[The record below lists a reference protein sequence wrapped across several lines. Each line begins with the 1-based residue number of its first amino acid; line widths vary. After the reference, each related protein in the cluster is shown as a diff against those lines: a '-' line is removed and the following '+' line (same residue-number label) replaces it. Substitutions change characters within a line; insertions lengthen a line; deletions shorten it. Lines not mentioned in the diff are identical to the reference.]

1 MQELIKKLQEMV
13 DAGSKKADLEESIG
27 LPKNSLSAVLNGKVD
42 MPKKWIPKL
51 EAFFTKPIAETNG
64 EVSAP
69 KMVVKS
75 NGKLSLAPSPETIE
89 KMNLAIEKIN
99 KDFGAGS
106 VMRLGDEPMKGVEVI
121 STGCLSLNVALGI
134 GGLPRGRIVE
144 IYGPEGSGKTTIA
157 TYCIAEAQ
165 KMGGRCAFIDAEHA
179 FDADYAKTIGVN
191 TDELYLSQ
199 PDFGEQ
205 ALEEADRLILSG
217 GYAIVVIDSVAALVP
232 KAELEG
238 EMGDSKMALQARLM
252 SQACRKLVGTVSKTN
267 TLLIFINQLRAVI
280 NQGYGNWN
288 GPTEITTGGNALKF
302 YASVRL
308 DVRKSATIKDGE
320 EVIGNKVR
328 VKIVKSKVAPPFKIA
343 TFDILYGYGIDNIGE
358 ILDAAC
364 EKNIIQK
371 SGSWFSYNGDKLG
384 QGREGVRQLL
394 KDNPNLLSEIQNKLT
409 TKRPE

>member
-13 DAGSKKADLEESIG
+13 DAGSKKADLEETIG
-27 LPKNSLSAVLNGKVD
+27 LPKNSLSAVLNGKVE
-42 MPKKWIPKL
+42 MPKKWVPVIQK
-51 EAFFTKPIAETNG
+51 FFENPIAEAEPEKTQ
-64 EVSAP
+64 
-69 KMVVKS
+69 MVVKK
-75 NGKLSLAPSPETIE
+75 NGTLDLTPSAETLE
-89 KMNLAIEKIN
+89 KMQMAVDKIN

-106 VMRLGDEPMKGVEVI
+106 VMKLGDEPMKDIQVI
-121 STGCLSLNVALGI
+121 STGCRSLNEALGI

-165 KMGGRCAFIDAEHA
+165 KIGGKCAFIDAEHA
-179 FDADYAKTIGVN
+179 FDAEYAKAIGVK

-199 PDFGEQ
+199 PDYGEQ

-217 GYAIVVIDSVAALVP
+217 GYSIVVIDSVAALVP

-267 TLLIFINQLRAVI
+267 TLLIFINQLRAII

-308 DVRKSATIKDGE
+308 DVRKSASIKDGE
-320 EVIGNKVR
+320 ELIGNKVR
-328 VKIVKSKVAPPFKIA
+328 VKVVKSKVAPPFKIA
-343 TFDILYGYGIDNIGE
+343 IFDILYGYGIDNIGDV
-358 ILDAAC
+358 IDIAC
-364 EKNIIQK
+364 EKGVIQK
-371 SGSWFSYNGDKLG
+371 SGSWFSYEGNKLG
-384 QGREGVRQLL
+384 QGREMVRQVF
-394 KDNPNLLSEIQNKLT
+394 KDNPDLLSKVESQI
-409 TKRPE
+409 